1 VILLMLAAYALVGNL
16 YRKTNREVC
25 RLEAK
30 ASSPIF
36 SLFGECIDGRQ
47 TIRAFGHQPL
57 FSDRMR
63 AHIDNITKHS
73 YARSLCAHFLGTC
86 SDGISVTTNLVAC
99 LLILFTPQSKFMLLL
114 SGFAL
119 VYLLDLTNAMSWMIM
134 QATTVE
140 ADMNRV
146 ERIIEYLELEQEAPA
161 EIPQN
166 KPPPDWPSRGAVRFR
181 DFGVRY
187 RDGLPLV
194 LQHFNASFESGQKVA
209 TVGRSGAGV
218 WKLCVCVCVRLYMGV

>member
-1 VILLMLAAYALVGNL
+1 MFVV
-16 YRKTNREVC
+16 
-25 RLEAK
+25 
-30 ASSPIF
+30 S
-36 SLFGECIDGRQ
+36 IDQ
-47 TIRAFGHQPL
+47 SVFPL
-57 FSDRMR
+57 
-63 AHIDNITKHS
+63 
-73 YARSLCAHFLGTC
+73 LCASF
-86 SDGISVTTNLVAC
+86 
-99 LLILFTPQSKFMLLL
+99 
-114 SGFAL
+114 GFAHL
-119 VYLLDLTNAMSWMIM
+119 
-134 QATTVE
+134 
-140 ADMNRV
+140 DMNRV